1 MARKLTDFAQLSK
14 ALFRS
19 QTTEQPPAAPPAPP
33 TAEAAL
39 SRDEAE
45 VLAYFSKGNDTNPKR
60 TVPRKTPA
68 PKAEDRSAE
77 LEGLKVRIAELES
90 LLQQSECDQAQAKA
104 KAESMAQ
111 ELDAAQKALQSAEKD
126 RERLREDRAELERA
140 LNHATQPREAASAAP
155 EMPTVPTAAVPQP
168 ELLKTPA
175 GLDEIFAGELREMI
189 LTSLAE
195 AQASARQAGHDR
207 RAAVLEA
214 FLAAN
219 PPSGELDRR
228 RARLRQI
235 LKNAGSFNDA
245 HVLAELAELGI
256 RPVSGRKHWKLDY
269 GGLRLTMAK
278 TPSDFRSSRNAATE
292 MGNRCY

>member
-1 MARKLTDFAQLSK
+1 MARKLTDLAQLSK
-14 ALFRS
+14 ALIRS
-19 QTTEQPPAAPPAPP
+19 QPTEPPSAAPPAPT
-33 TAEAAL
+33 TAKAAL

-45 VLAYFSKGNDTNPKR
+45 VLAYFCKDSAPSAKR
-60 TVPRKTPA
+60 TA
-68 PKAEDRSAE
+68 PKKASAPKVEDRSVE
-77 LEGLKVRIAELES
+77 LESLKVRIAELEA
-90 LLQQSECDQAQAKA
+90 LLQQSACAQAQAKA
-104 KAESMAQ
+104 QAESMAQ
-111 ELDAAQKALQSAEKD
+111 ELHAAQEALQSAETD
-126 RERLREDRAELERA
+126 RARLRETCAALEQS
-140 LNHATQPREAASAAP
+140 LSHATQPKEATFAASETAA
-155 EMPTVPTAAVPQP
+155 VPTAAVPKP

-195 AQASARQAGHDR
+195 TQAIARQAGRDR

-278 TPSDFRSSRNAATE
+278 TPSDFRSSLNAATE
-292 MGNRCY
+292 IGNRCY

>member
-1 MARKLTDFAQLSK
+1 MARKLTDLAQLSK
-14 ALFRS
+14 ALIRS
-19 QTTEQPPAAPPAPP
+19 QPTEPPPAAPPAPT
-33 TAEAAL
+33 TAKAAL

-45 VLAYFSKGNDTNPKR
+45 VLAYFSKDSSPSAKR
-60 TVPRKTPA
+60 TAPKKAPA
-68 PKAEDRSAE
+68 PKVEDKIAE
-77 LEGLKVRIAELES
+77 LEGLKVRIAELEA
-90 LLQQSECDQAQAKA
+90 LLQQSACAQAQAKA
-104 KAESMAQ
+104 QAESMAQ
-111 ELDAAQKALQSAEKD
+111 ELHAAQESLQSAETD
-126 RERLREDRAELERA
+126 RARLRETCAALEQS
-140 LNHATQPREAASAAP
+140 LNHATQPDEATPAAS
-155 EMPTVPTAAVPQP
+155 ETAAVPTVAVPKP

-195 AQASARQAGHDR
+195 TQAIARQAGRDR

-219 PPSGELDRR
+219 PPTGELDRR

-278 TPSDFRSSRNAATE
+278 TPSDFRSSLNAATE
-292 MGNRCY
+292 IGNRCY